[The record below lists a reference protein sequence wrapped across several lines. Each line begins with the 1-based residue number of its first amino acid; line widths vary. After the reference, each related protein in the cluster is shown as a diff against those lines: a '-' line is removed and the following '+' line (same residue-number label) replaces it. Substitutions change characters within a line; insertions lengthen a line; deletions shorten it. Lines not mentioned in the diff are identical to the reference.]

1 MYHLNKLFEYFSQ
14 LSAEQ
19 SNTIKYSV
27 FYLDPYPLFLE
38 ALEGSPWGTTVKEKQ
53 QKVPEAEW
61 GAAH

>member
-1 MYHLNKLFEYFSQ
+1 MKYRT
-14 LSAEQ
+14 
-19 SNTIKYSV
+19 NTIKYSV

-38 ALEGSPWGTTVKEKQ
+38 ALDGSLWGTIVKEKQ